1 MTTATLEA
9 PNSGNPA
16 ITSRSAERLLATRSD
31 RTMTVGGTSV
41 KTLFLLLV
49 LIAGGAWG
57 WAAASSDV
65 AVPDAVR
72 GYANTT
78 VTIPGGFWL
87 AAIAAFLVAIFLA
100 FNPPAAGILG
110 PLYALLQGF
119 CLGAI
124 SAMFDAQTDGIV
136 AAAVIATVGVFVVAW
151 FLYVTGIVKP
161 TQRLAFAVIAGLGGL
176 ALLYLFVWV
185 LAIFDAG
192 FLYSDQFRT
201 WGIVISVIAVVLA
214 ALSLTLDFAFVR
226 QATDAGAPKFMEWYL
241 AYSLMV
247 TLIWLYLTLLRLLAL
262 LSGNR

>member
-1 MTTATLEA
+1 MTTTTLDA

-16 ITSRSAERLLATRSD
+16 ITSRAAERLLATRGAA
-31 RTMTVGGTSV
+31 TMTVAGTSV
-41 KTLFLLLV
+41 KTLVLLLFLV
-49 LIAGGAWG
+49 AGGSWG
-57 WAAASSDV
+57 WAAASPDV

-87 AAIAAFLVAIFLA
+87 ASIAAFLVAIFLA
-100 FNPPAAGILG
+100 VNPQAASILG
-110 PLYALLQGF
+110 ILYALLQGF

-124 SAMFDAQTDGIV
+124 SAMFDAQTQGIV
-136 AAAVIATVGVFVVAW
+136 AAAVLATVGVFVVSW

-161 TQRLAFAVIAGLGGL
+161 TQRLAFAVVAGLGGL

-185 LAIFDAG
+185 LAIVDVG
-192 FLYSDQFRT
+192 FLYSEQFRV
-201 WGIVISVIAVVLA
+201 WGVVISVVAVVLA

-226 QATDAGAPKFMEWYL
+226 DATDAGAPKFMEWYL
-241 AYSLMV
+241 AFSLMV
-247 TLIWLYLTLLRLLAL
+247 TLVWLYLTLLRLFAL